1 MDLTIARKHIEK
13 LYVDTCNIYE
23 YQKVIDP
30 DDGSTNVEEVLVYE
44 NVPCK
49 ISHRGTGH
57 TEDGLGDTLFLV
69 TELIINPDIVV
80 KAGSRIVL
88 TRNGVSTTYKNSGE
102 PARYLNH
109 QQIKLELEEER
120 A

>member
-1 MDLTIARKHIEK
+1 MDLSIARKHIEK
-13 LYVDTCNIYE
+13 LYVDACNVYE
-23 YQKVIDP
+23 YQKVRH
-30 DDGSTNVEEVLVYE
+30 DDGSTNVEEVLVHE

-57 TEDGLGDTLFLV
+57 TEDGLGDSMFLV
-69 TELIINPDIVV
+69 TELIISPDITI
-80 KAGSRIVL
+80 KAGSRIIV

-109 QQIKLELEEER
+109 QQIKLELEEDM

>member
-1 MDLTIARKHIEK
+1 MDLSVARKHIEK

-23 YQKVIDP
+23 YQKVRDP
-30 DDGSTNVEEVLVYE
+30 DDGSTNVEEVLVHE

-49 ISHRGTGH
+49 ISHRNTGH
-57 TEDGLGDTLFLV
+57 AEDGVGDSLFLI

-80 KAGSRIVL
+80 KSGSRIVV
-88 TRNGVSTTYKNSGE
+88 TRTGVSTSYKNSGE

-109 QQIKLELEEER
+109 QQIKLELEEDM